1 MAQLIPK
8 DFIDNLLEKSNIV
21 EIISNYIK
29 LDKKGNDYWARC
41 PFHSEKTSSFS
52 VSENKQFFYCF
63 GCGAKGNSIGFVM
76 DHSNKTY
83 PEAIETI
90 ANLMSMEIPRD
101 KEAAKIY
108 ESKKIIQNSLNDTKN
123 IFENN
128 LKKSTKAISYLK
140 QRNISGETAKLF
152 GIGYAEDDFQILN
165 KRLKDKYSETNL
177 FDAGLIVKKDNNS
190 YDKFRDRIMFPIHD
204 TTGNMIAFG
213 GRVISEDKE
222 KPIAKYM
229 NSPETSLFSKKR
241 VLYNLHLAKKEKVS
255 KDFIYVVEGY
265 MDVIALHQAGVKNS
279 VATLGTAVTEEN
291 LSQCFKYTREI
302 ICCFDGDKAGEKAAW
317 QGVENIMKVIKDGD
331 AISFVFLP
339 ENNDPDNI
347 IEKGGKKLWEE
358 FVDKKIS
365 IEEFVYKKFSKES
378 DLNTATGKTQYLQK
392 VDKLL
397 EKLQAKILKGILS
410 ESLRDKVGAKYISK
424 GENKKVYLKDSRY
437 KATSPLQK
445 SILILMHHPKMS
457 IDESLVNDMRI
468 KDNPGVILLKSIINL
483 IKENSDMNMGRII
496 ENFREEKVNY
506 NSLEKISRI
515 PIADYEHPS
524 KELHACLYL
533 VIRNHLKDKIKD
545 MNPANLKEYSVA
557 QKEIRD
563 IEEKSKNF

>member
-1 MAQLIPK
+1 
-8 DFIDNLLEKSNIV
+8 
-21 EIISNYIK
+21 
-29 LDKKGNDYWARC
+29 
-41 PFHSEKTSSFS
+41 
-52 VSENKQFFYCF
+52 
-63 GCGAKGNSIGFVM
+63 
-76 DHSNKTY
+76 
-83 PEAIETI
+83 
-90 ANLMSMEIPRD
+90 
-101 KEAAKIY
+101 
-108 ESKKIIQNSLNDTKN
+108 
-123 IFENN
+123 
-128 LKKSTKAISYLK
+128 
-140 QRNISGETAKLF
+140 
-152 GIGYAEDDFQILN
+152 
-165 KRLKDKYSETNL
+165 
-177 FDAGLIVKKDNNS
+177 
-190 YDKFRDRIMFPIHD
+190 
-204 TTGNMIAFG
+204 
-213 GRVISEDKE
+213 
-222 KPIAKYM
+222 
-229 NSPETSLFSKKR
+229 
-241 VLYNLHLAKKEKVS
+241 
-255 KDFIYVVEGY
+255 
-265 MDVIALHQAGVKNS
+265 
-279 VATLGTAVTEEN
+279 
-291 LSQCFKYTREI
+291 
-302 ICCFDGDKAGEKAAW
+302 
-317 QGVENIMKVIKDGD
+317 MKVIKDGD

-545 MNPANLKEYSVA
+545 MDPANLKEYSVA

>member
-1 MAQLIPK
+1 MNQ
-8 DFIDNLLEKSNIV
+8 
-21 EIISNYIK
+21 
-29 LDKKGNDYWARC
+29 
-41 PFHSEKTSSFS
+41 
-52 VSENKQFFYCF
+52 
-63 GCGAKGNSIGFVM
+63 
-76 DHSNKTY
+76 
-83 PEAIETI
+83 
-90 ANLMSMEIPRD
+90 
-101 KEAAKIY
+101 
-108 ESKKIIQNSLNDTKN
+108 KKIIQNSLNDTKN

-545 MNPANLKEYSVA
+545 MDPANLKEYSVA